1 MPGISDVAGRQHAL
15 PAGFLDEPFGLA
27 GVVVFIEIGD
37 QKVCPLAGEGEGD
50 SAANARIAAG
60 QEHLLVAQ
68 TTAAPV
74 AVLAV
79 VWSWIH
85 QGSLAGNRL
94 LLSRKR
100 GLREMGHAAPG

>member
-1 MPGISDVAGRQHAL
+1 MLRIGDVAWRQHASL
-15 PAGFLDEPFGLA
+15 AGFFDEPLGLL
-27 GVVVFIEIGD
+27 GVVVFIQIGD
-37 QKVCPLAGEGEGD
+37 QKVCPLSGEGEGD
-50 SAANARIAAG
+50 SAADARIAAG
-60 QEHLLVAQ
+60 QQHLLVAQ

-85 QGSLAGNRL
+85 QGGLAGNRL

-100 GLREMGHAAPG
+100 GLRE